1 MDKLITDFDNRL
13 VIILS
18 SAQKDVF
25 AMESFNQKAV
35 LLEFFPRKSL
45 YMRSN
50 NFTFDFEKEVIEAND
65 ELPYDGSN
73 YDISELRIVDFE
85 KVEDLK
91 YRRDQIMDLLGFEV
105 EGTNEKYREF
115 AEFMEEH
122 GKPPKE

>member
-1 MDKLITDFDNRL
+1 
-13 VIILS
+13 
-18 SAQKDVF
+18 
-25 AMESFNQKAV
+25 MESFNQKAV